1 MKKKG
6 ITIDDLAGMVQGGF
20 DEVRSETKKGFEA
33 VDRRFEVLTG
43 EMNKRFDD
51 VNSDINSRFNFVGS
65 RLDVIETEL
74 MDIRKKMDNI
84 VYRHEF
90 EYLKERVEKLEARLV
105 GTKKK

>member
-1 MKKKG
+1 MAKKG
-6 ITIDDLAGMVQGGF
+6 ITIDDLAGMVQEGF
-20 DEVRSETKKGFEA
+20 NGVDERFDGLRGEMT
-33 VDRRFEVLTG
+33 RRFEVVD
-43 EMNKRFDD
+43 KRFDD
-51 VNSDINSRFNFVGS
+51 MSSDISSRFNFVGS

-74 MDIRKKMDNI
+74 SDIRKKMDNI